1 MLLQRGDEFRRARY
15 RVLLVHQHAVHVSEP
30 RFDGLG
36 IAHGGYSSSRSS
48 SAHLVGL
55 SLSVPALAQSRAR
68 LLTDFGV

>member
-1 MLLQRGDEFRRARY
+1 M
-15 RVLLVHQHAVHVSEP
+15 HQNAVHISEP